1 MQFLVEFLNARG
13 IEPENAYMISGSVAL
28 KSCPGFENFNFST
41 TGDLYTR
48 IRERN
53 GLYFSEMVS

>member
-1 MQFLVEFLNARG
+1 MYAVFGRIPECGVN
-13 IEPENAYMISGSVAL
+13 PENAYMISGSVVL
-28 KSCPGFENFNFST
+28 KSCPGFVYFNFST